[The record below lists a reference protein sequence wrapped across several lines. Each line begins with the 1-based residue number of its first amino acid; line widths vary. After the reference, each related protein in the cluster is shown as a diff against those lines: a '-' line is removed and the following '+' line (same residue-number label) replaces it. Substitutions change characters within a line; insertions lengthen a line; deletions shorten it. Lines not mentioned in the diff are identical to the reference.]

1 MVNRSALRMGII
13 LFLILTPC
21 LIYFGAGGFG
31 SPLCAEGDL
40 DSDGIREEYILD
52 RQTLTVREGAE
63 LLWQSPKDWSVDN
76 FDLGDADNDG
86 TVNLVITLWKTGNF
100 GTVRPFWE
108 TGADASYKNHLF
120 VFKMQNN
127 TFKPVWCSS
136 DLDRPIVSFAI
147 RDVNG
152 DGLEELVVEEGEYRK
167 MIGERYALNPHG
179 QIRTTFWQWEEW
191 GFRMV
196 RE

>member
-1 MVNRSALRMGII
+1 MVKRTGLWMGII

-31 SPLCAEGDL
+31 SSLCAEGDL

-52 RQTLTVREGAE
+52 GQTLTVREGAE
-63 LLWQSPKDWSVDN
+63 LLWQSPKDWAVDN

-86 TVNLVITLWKTGNF
+86 TVNLVITLWKAGSF
-100 GTVRPFWE
+100 GTIRPFWK

-136 DLDRPIVSFAI
+136 DLDRPIISFTI
-147 RDVNG
+147 RDVND

-167 MIGERYALNPHG
+167 MLGERYVINLHG
-179 QIRTTFWQWEEW
+179 QIRTTLWQWEEW

>member
-1 MVNRSALRMGII
+1 MRGRNGKPKRTPHGDNSFSDPDPLPDIFRSR
-13 LFLILTPC
+13 
-21 LIYFGAGGFG
+21 GFG

-100 GTVRPFWE
+100 GTVRPFWD

-136 DLDRPIVSFAI
+136 NLDRPIVSFAI

-152 DGLEELVVEEGEYRK
+152 DGLEELVVEEGSIEK
-167 MIGERYALNPHG
+167 
-179 QIRTTFWQWEEW
+179 
-191 GFRMV
+191 
-196 RE
+196 